1 MIIKAFAKINL
12 AIDVKKK
19 DENGYHDI
27 DMVTLPITLHDVLEM
42 EQLISRHGIFIT
54 SDDPSLICDEGNL
67 AFKALKAMED
77 NFSFSKGYRI
87 QIYKRIPMNAGLGG
101 GSADA
106 AGIIRAICKLY
117 NMDAHDPKI
126 IKVARSIGSDVPFC
140 LLNKPARVLGTGEN
154 IIPLDSKL
162 DYHVIIIKPHKGLS
176 TKDVY
181 EKYDTIPEE
190 EEREHPDISALI
202 EAIKIGDEQ
211 KMFENMKNGLYKPAS
226 LLCPVISGILNDFK
240 KMGFPLYSMTGS
252 GNACFALS
260 KDLEQIE
267 KAKNYFTSLNYITIT
282 ASTNLTNQETI
293 YNSSLFS
300 HKGA

>member
-12 AIDVKKK
+12 AIDIKKK

-190 EEREHPDISALI
+190 EREHPDISALI

-300 HKGA
+300 HKSA

>member
-27 DMVTLPITLHDVLEM
+27 DMITLPITLHDILEM

-190 EEREHPDISALI
+190 EREHPDISALI

-300 HKGA
+300 HKVA

>member
-162 DYHVIIIKPHKGLS
+162 DYHVIIVKPHKGLS

-181 EKYDTIPEE
+181 EKYDTIPE

-300 HKGA
+300 RKGA

>member
-12 AIDVKKK
+12 AIDIKKK

-162 DYHVIIIKPHKGLS
+162 DYLVIIIKPHKGLS

-181 EKYDTIPEE
+181 EKYDTIPE

-211 KMFENMKNGLYKPAS
+211 KMFENIKNGLYKPAS

>member
-19 DENGYHDI
+19 DEKGYHDI

-54 SDDPSLICDEGNL
+54 SDDPSLICDEGNS

-101 GSADA
+101 ESADA

-181 EKYDTIPEE
+181 EKYDTIPE

>member
-27 DMVTLPITLHDVLEM
+27 DMVTLPITLHDILEM

-87 QIYKRIPMNAGLGG
+87 QIYKRIPINAGLGG

-162 DYHVIIIKPHKGLS
+162 DYHVIIVKPHKGLS

-190 EEREHPDISALI
+190 EREHPDISALI
-202 EAIKIGDEQ
+202 KAIKIGDEQ

>member
-12 AIDVKKK
+12 AIDIKKK

-117 NMDAHDPKI
+117 NMDSHDPKI

-181 EKYDTIPEE
+181 EKYDTIPE

>member
-181 EKYDTIPEE
+181 EKYNTIPE

>member
-162 DYHVIIIKPHKGLS
+162 DYHVIIVKPHKGLS

-181 EKYDTIPEE
+181 EKYDTIPE

-267 KAKNYFTSLNYITIT
+267 KTKNYFTSLNYITIT

>member
-27 DMVTLPITLHDVLEM
+27 DMITLPITLHDVLEM

-190 EEREHPDISALI
+190 EREHPDISALI

-211 KMFENMKNGLYKPAS
+211 KMFENMKNGLYKPAN

>member
-27 DMVTLPITLHDVLEM
+27 DMVTLPITLHDILEM

-190 EEREHPDISALI
+190 EREHPDISALI

-211 KMFENMKNGLYKPAS
+211 KMLENMKNGLYKPAS

>member
-19 DENGYHDI
+19 DENGCHDI

-190 EEREHPDISALI
+190 EREHPDISALI

>member
-117 NMDAHDPKI
+117 NMDAHNPKI

-190 EEREHPDISALI
+190 EREHPDISALI

-211 KMFENMKNGLYKPAS
+211 KMFENMKNGLYKPAG

>member
-54 SDDPSLICDEGNL
+54 SDDPSLICDGGNL

-87 QIYKRIPMNAGLGG
+87 QMYKRIPMNAGLGG

-190 EEREHPDISALI
+190 EREHPDISALI

-282 ASTNLTNQETI
+282 ASTNLTNQKTI

>member
-106 AGIIRAICKLY
+106 AGIIHAICKLY
-117 NMDAHDPKI
+117 NMDPHDSKI

-181 EKYDTIPEE
+181 EKYDTIPE

-267 KAKNYFTSLNYITIT
+267 KAKNYFTSLNYITIN

-293 YNSSLFS
+293 YNSSLFP

>member
-190 EEREHPDISALI
+190 EREHPDISALI

-211 KMFENMKNGLYKPAS
+211 KMFENMKNGLYNPAS

>member
-12 AIDVKKK
+12 AIDIKKK

-117 NMDAHDPKI
+117 NMNAHDPKI

-154 IIPLDSKL
+154 IIPLDNKL

-181 EKYDTIPEE
+181 EKYDTIPE

>member
-87 QIYKRIPMNAGLGG
+87 QIYKRIPINAGLGG

-162 DYHVIIIKPHKGLS
+162 DYHVIIVKPHKGLS

-181 EKYDTIPEE
+181 EKYDTIPE

>member
-162 DYHVIIIKPHKGLS
+162 DYHVIIVKPHKGLS

-181 EKYDTIPEE
+181 EKYDTIPE

-211 KMFENMKNGLYKPAS
+211 KIFENMKNGLYKPAS

>member
-126 IKVARSIGSDVPFC
+126 IKIARSIGSDVPFC

-181 EKYDTIPEE
+181 EKYDTIPE

>member
-140 LLNKPARVLGTGEN
+140 LLNKPARVLETGEN

-181 EKYDTIPEE
+181 EKYDTIPE

>member
-27 DMVTLPITLHDVLEM
+27 DMVTLPITLHDILEM

-162 DYHVIIIKPHKGLS
+162 DYHVIIVKPHKGLS

-190 EEREHPDISALI
+190 KREHPDISALI
-202 EAIKIGDEQ
+202 DAIKIGDEQ

>member
-162 DYHVIIIKPHKGLS
+162 DYHVIIVKPHKGLS

-181 EKYDTIPEE
+181 EKYNTIPE

-226 LLCPVISGILNDFK
+226 LLCPAISGILNDFK

>member
-162 DYHVIIIKPHKGLS
+162 DYHVIIVKPHKGLS

-190 EEREHPDISALI
+190 EREHPDISALI
-202 EAIKIGDEQ
+202 DAIKIGDEQ

>member
-190 EEREHPDISALI
+190 EREHPDISALI

-211 KMFENMKNGLYKPAS
+211 KMFENMKNGLYKPAG

-240 KMGFPLYSMTGS
+240 KMEFPLYSMTGS

>member
-181 EKYDTIPEE
+181 EKYNTIPE

-211 KMFENMKNGLYKPAS
+211 KMFENMKNGLYKPAG

>member
-190 EEREHPDISALI
+190 EREHPDISALI

-293 YNSSLFS
+293 YNSSLFP
-300 HKGA
+300 HKDA

>member
-19 DENGYHDI
+19 DEKGYHDI
-27 DMVTLPITLHDVLEM
+27 DMVTLPITLHDILEM

-162 DYHVIIIKPHKGLS
+162 DYHVIIVKPHKGLS

-181 EKYDTIPEE
+181 EKYDTIPE

-300 HKGA
+300 YKGA

>member
-27 DMVTLPITLHDVLEM
+27 DMVTLPITIHDVLEM

-190 EEREHPDISALI
+190 EREHPDISALI

>member
-27 DMVTLPITLHDVLEM
+27 DMVTIPITLHDVLEM

-54 SDDPSLICDEGNL
+54 SNDPSLICDEGNL

-190 EEREHPDISALI
+190 EREHPDISALI

>member
-190 EEREHPDISALI
+190 EREHPDISALI
-202 EAIKIGDEQ
+202 EAIKFGDEQ

>member
-117 NMDAHDPKI
+117 NMDAHDSKI

-162 DYHVIIIKPHKGLS
+162 DYHVIIIRPHKGLS

-181 EKYDTIPEE
+181 EKYDTIPE

>member
-117 NMDAHDPKI
+117 NMDPHDSKI

-181 EKYDTIPEE
+181 EKYDTIPE

-293 YNSSLFS
+293 YNSSLFP

>member
-27 DMVTLPITLHDVLEM
+27 DMITLPITLHDVLEM

-190 EEREHPDISALI
+190 EREHPDISALI
-202 EAIKIGDEQ
+202 EAVKIGDEQ

>member
-190 EEREHPDISALI
+190 EREHPDISALI
-202 EAIKIGDEQ
+202 EAIKIGNEQ

>member
-162 DYHVIIIKPHKGLS
+162 DYHVIIVKPHKGLS

-190 EEREHPDISALI
+190 EREHPDISALI
-202 EAIKIGDEQ
+202 KAIKIGDEQ

>member
-27 DMVTLPITLHDVLEM
+27 DMVTLPITLHDILEM

-162 DYHVIIIKPHKGLS
+162 DYHVIIVKPHKGLS

-181 EKYDTIPEE
+181 EKYDTIPE

-211 KMFENMKNGLYKPAS
+211 KIFENMKNGLYKPAS

>member
-117 NMDAHDPKI
+117 NMDAHDTKI

-181 EKYDTIPEE
+181 EKYDTIPE